1 MVTTIIMPQLVFFM
15 IFSFLYLV
23 FYTFE
28 FANNFVTYDRS
39 HQAQHFVVSNFWKIV
54 LKVIYSNFCDF

>member
-39 HQAQHFVVSNFWKIV
+39 HQAQHFVVSNF
-54 LKVIYSNFCDF
+54 